1 MKKLFLIIS
10 LLAIATWANAFDLQV
25 FWDDP
30 NNPAGSLTGYK
41 LKIGEATK
49 TYTTV
54 ITIENPAARTY
65 TITAFDTTFPKATY
79 YMAMTAYH
87 STAESDNSNEV
98 TYFKPPGSPRIVKM
112 SIVGGKVIWTYV
124 P

>member
-54 ITIENPAARTY
+54 ITIANPAARTY
-65 TITAFDTTFPKATY
+65 TITAFDTTLTIAPIDAGAYEAIDLQFPYTGQALE
-79 YMAMTAYH
+79 AY
-87 STAESDNSNEV
+87 SSCQLA
-98 TYFKPPGSPRIVKM
+98 
-112 SIVGGKVIWTYV
+112 WTN
-124 P
+124 